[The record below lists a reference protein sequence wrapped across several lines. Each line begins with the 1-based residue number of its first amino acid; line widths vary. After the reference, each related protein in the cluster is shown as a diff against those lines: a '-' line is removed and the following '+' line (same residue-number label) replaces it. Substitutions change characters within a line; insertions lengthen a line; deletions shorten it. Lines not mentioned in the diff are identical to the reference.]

1 MRLMKKGCLLRSTE
15 KGQIGWTAGFWIF
28 LFWGILLCSL
38 LQMEIFRSS
47 AQYLEDAL
55 AASNLAAAII
65 DVEEYGVSHRI
76 QIEDVY
82 TARLRCIA
90 AMKANLGLDANWECT
105 NQSLISGP
113 VHMVNFTVYNV
124 DEENVEVYSFDEN
137 GVMYSG
143 TGTLGSVRAPNGVM
157 VESTGIYNE
166 IVYRVKGFPGIETDA
181 HKGKLVDIV
190 MCE

>member
-82 TARLRCIA
+82 SSSALHSGNESKSRVRC
-90 AMKANLGLDANWECT
+90 
-105 NQSLISGP
+105 
-113 VHMVNFTVYNV
+113 
-124 DEENVEVYSFDEN
+124 
-137 GVMYSG
+137 
-143 TGTLGSVRAPNGVM
+143 
-157 VESTGIYNE
+157 
-166 IVYRVKGFPGIETDA
+166 
-181 HKGKLVDIV
+181 
-190 MCE
+190 